1 MKQVPCG
8 EQALY
13 SPHYIRRLVDIAA
26 IIAIIAARIMLPIN
40 DFEGPLKTFDEIMN
54 DLVWE
59 DYYYCK
65 DCAEETSVEV
75 TGLECEGK

>member
-1 MKQVPCG
+1 
-8 EQALY
+8 
-13 SPHYIRRLVDIAA
+13 
-26 IIAIIAARIMLPIN
+26 MLPIN

-75 TGLECEGK
+75 TEMEIG